1 MARESRLG
9 RRKSRAPGGRG
20 AVAMTL
26 IGVKTFQGEKQKT
39 DSNASTT
46 GWAFPADL
54 HDGEHYS
61 EPQLSKMSFLQK
73 FQPSD

>member
-1 MARESRLG
+1 
-9 RRKSRAPGGRG
+9 
-20 AVAMTL
+20 MTL

-73 FQPSD
+73 FQPSDY